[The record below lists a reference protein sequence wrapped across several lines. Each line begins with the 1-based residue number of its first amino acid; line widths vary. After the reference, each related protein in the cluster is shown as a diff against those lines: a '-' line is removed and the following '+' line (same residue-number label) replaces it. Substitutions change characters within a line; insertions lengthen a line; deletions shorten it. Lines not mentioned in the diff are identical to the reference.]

1 MDIEK
6 LHNKKF
12 KIFGSTWTIKI
23 VDSIGEETKD
33 GATKEGDYDDKG
45 CIYAGLSSCA
55 EGSVKIARKLSGVKV
70 TNEFMFNTLCHELT
84 HAILDTGGY
93 NKETYDEQLVEFI
106 GRGMAELVRQNI
118 LYK

>member
-12 KIFGSTWTIKI
+12 NIFGSTWTIKI
-23 VDSIGEETKD
+23 VDAIVDEKD
-33 GATKEGDYDDKG
+33 YAAKDGDYDNMKG
-45 CIYAGLSSCA
+45 SYVGSTSCA
-55 EGSVKIARKLSGVKV
+55 EGTIRIARELNGIKV

-93 NKETYDEQLVEFI
+93 NKETCDEQLVEFL
-106 GRGMAELVRQNI
+106 GRGIAELVRQNVI
-118 LYK
+118 CK

>member
-12 KIFGSTWTIKI
+12 NIFGSTWTIKI
-23 VDSIGEETKD
+23 VDTLVDEKNDAAKD
-33 GATKEGDYDDKG
+33 GDYDDVEG
-45 CIYAGLSSCA
+45 SYAGITNCA
-55 EGSVKIARKLSGVKV
+55 EGTIKIVRELNGVEV

-84 HAILDTGGY
+84 HAILDTGSY

-106 GRGMAELVRQNI
+106 GRGIAELVRQNV
-118 LYK
+118 LCK

>member
-12 KIFGSTWTIKI
+12 NIFGSTWTILI
-23 VDSIGEETKD
+23 VDSLVDIKDDAAKD
-33 GATKEGDYDDKG
+33 GEYDGMEGE
-45 CIYAGLSSCA
+45 YAGITSCA
-55 EGSVKIARKLSGVKV
+55 EGTIKIARELNGIKV

-93 NKETYDEQLVEFI
+93 NKETYDEQLVEFL
-106 GRGMAELVRQNI
+106 GRGIAELVRQNI
-118 LYK
+118 LCK